1 MSSSGNSF
9 VYPAFRDAHLHFLGL
24 GYTKSLVD
32 LSNATSKSEL
42 ISRLKK
48 NLGNSIL
55 VGRGW
60 NHEELQEKS
69 FLTKDD
75 LDQVSKVI
83 PIIAIRVCGHIV
95 SVNSA
100 ALEKIAQMT
109 PLNED
114 TAKGILKEDEIRFAY
129 SLYDKPTK
137 EQLLSYLKIADDIC
151 LKNGITKV
159 ASDDFCIFPLP
170 FTDIM
175 DAIVTAYESNLIH
188 VEITEQINLSKE
200 DFELYLSLRNT
211 LPKHPKYHMGPLKVL
226 ADGSLGGKSAAL
238 KLPYEHS
245 TEKGILNYREEELFS
260 LFKLAIDN
268 EMDIAVHAIG
278 DLATEVV
285 LQQLELSM
293 KGKDIHQF
301 HHSIVHAQM
310 ADKQAIETMKRLNV
324 GAIVQPIFLNSD
336 LTMLDER
343 IGSRKQESYLFHTML
358 QRGIQVAFSTDSPVE
373 EVNPFEN
380 IYVSITQRSIK
391 HPSLVH
397 LNTEAF
403 TMNEAL
409 ACYTTGTFPY
419 VFGDSIDEIILDTDL
434 LNAKPDQIKIA
445 TVLETKIAGNIVYKK
460 N

>member
-1 MSSSGNSF
+1 MSSPGKSF
-9 VYPAFRDAHLHFLGL
+9 VYPVFRDAHLHFFGL

-32 LSNATSKSEL
+32 LSNASSKSEL

-48 NLGNSIL
+48 NLENSIL

-60 NHEELQEKS
+60 NHEEFLEKS

-75 LDQVSKVI
+75 LDQVSKVE

-100 ALEKIAQMT
+100 ALEKIAKMT
-109 PLNED
+109 SLQGDMEQ
-114 TAKGILKEDEIRFAY
+114 GILKEDEIRFAY
-129 SLYDKPTK
+129 ALYEKPTK
-137 EQLLSYLKIADDIC
+137 AQLLSYLKIADDIC

-175 DAIVTAYESNLIH
+175 DAIVTAYESNLIQA
-188 VEITEQINLSKE
+188 EITEQINLSKE
-200 DFELYLSLRNT
+200 DFELFLSLRNA
-211 LPKHPKYHMGPLKVL
+211 LPTHPKYHMGPLKVL

-238 KLPYEHS
+238 KQPYEHS
-245 TEKGILNYREEELFS
+245 AEKGILNYREEELYSF
-260 LFKLAIDN
+260 FKLAIDN
-268 EMDIAVHAIG
+268 DMDIAVHATG
-278 DLATEVV
+278 DLATDVV
-285 LQQLELSM
+285 LKQLELAM
-293 KGKDIHQF
+293 KGKDIHHYQ
-301 HHSIVHAQM
+301 HSIVHAQM

-324 GAIVQPIFLNSD
+324 GAIVQPIFLSSD

-358 QRGIQVAFSTDSPVE
+358 QSGIQVAFSTDSPVE

-397 LNTEAF
+397 LNAEAF
-403 TMNEAL
+403 TVKEAL
-409 ACYTTGTFPY
+409 ECYSTGTSPY
-419 VFGDSIDEIILDTDL
+419 VLGDSFDEIILDTDL
-434 LNAKPDQIKIA
+434 LNAKSDQIKA
-445 TVLETKIAGNIVYKK
+445 STVLETRIAGNTVYKK
-460 N
+460 H